1 MIRGSHGARIYSM
14 VSKRL
19 RRGKESRVRHA
30 FTIIEITVTL
40 CILSVLSAIAVPRA
54 GKLLD
59 RVQVRGAVLEVE
71 SIFSSARH
79 IAIAR
84 AAQTTVDIDTVAR
97 TIYVSVGG
105 DTVRKKEIGTDHAV
119 QLSASRLRMSYA
131 ATGMGYGA
139 ANLSV
144 VVRRSASADTVFVSR
159 LGRLRH

>member
-1 MIRGSHGARIYSM
+1 M
-14 VSKRL
+14 VSKWL
-19 RRGKESRVRHA
+19 NGGKERRVRHA

-40 CILSVLSAIAVPRA
+40 CVLSVLCAIAVPWA

-84 AAQTTVDIDTVAR
+84 SAQTTVDIDTVAR
-97 TIYVSVGG
+97 TMYVSVGG
-105 DTVRKKEIGTDHAV
+105 DTVRKKEIGTDHGV
-119 QLSASRLRMSYA
+119 QLSASRVMMSYA

-144 VVRRSASADTVFVSR
+144 AVRRNASADTVFVSR